1 MDTLSHHC
9 RHASQWCIIV
19 HPAPL
24 RRKSPLCHQ
33 RTHNTHE
40 TASWASPS
48 RIRRIPHVSVIAP
61 FLLVHSWRDAQEFV
75 LPSKLSLSLSPPIIL
90 CTCCT
95 SSSHWLEEALKPPL
109 LLLPLSHLLLFIAC
123 RPLFFSPPGHR
134 LITQCVLSLLVF
146 SPLLSSP
153 SKHYLLAPLFSF
165 FPVCFFVDPEFL
177 KTKQEHKQL
186 HRFKN
191 HCFLFQGFLLNL
203 KTRHH
208 SVSI

>member
-1 MDTLSHHC
+1 MGLTFTHTPNPTCQRHRTISSCPQLEGCTRICSPIQTL
-9 RHASQWCIIV
+9 
-19 HPAPL
+19 P
-24 RRKSPLCHQ
+24 
-33 RTHNTHE
+33 
-40 TASWASPS
+40 
-48 RIRRIPHVSVIAP
+48 
-61 FLLVHSWRDAQEFV
+61 
-75 LPSKLSLSLSPPIIL
+75 LSPPIIL

-95 SSSHWLEEALKPPL
+95 SSSYWLEEALKPPL

-123 RPLFFSPPGHR
+123 RPLFSSSPGHR

-153 SKHYLLAPLFSF
+153 SKHYLLAPFFSF